1 MEAADQNTVTRAY
14 KRVTNQE
21 RANLINMVES
31 SQLSISR
38 AAGILGI
45 NYTNAMS
52 IMWVYRRDNRAKS
65 IRPIF
70 EPKASDINML
80 AKGKG
85 LLASLEDRLPP

>member
-52 IMWVYRRDNRAKS
+52 IMWVYRRDNRSQS

-70 EPKASDINML
+70 EPKARDNNML

-85 LLASLEDRLPP
+85 LLASLEDRLPT